1 VGWQPETQPKGKPPV
16 EKPKGAKKMKR
27 LIDADALHK
36 LFGAVTTDLLS
47 KPELSKDFEHMVRAF
62 IMTTEMIEDQPT
74 IDAVPVIR
82 CKDCKY
88 WSTETEQTA
97 VPNIHKCTWWRTIGT
112 LPIDFCSRAER
123 RGEHGKTD

>member
-1 VGWQPETQPKGKPPV
+1 
-16 EKPKGAKKMKR
+16 MSR

-82 CKDCKY
+82 CKDCKHHRGENACEKDGCY
-88 WSTETEQTA
+88 GWYDT
-97 VPNIHKCTWWRTIGT
+97 
-112 LPIDFCSRAER
+112 DYCSRAER

>member
-1 VGWQPETQPKGKPPV
+1 MT
-16 EKPKGAKKMKR
+16 R

-74 IDAVPVIR
+74 VNAI
-82 CKDCKY
+82 
-88 WSTETEQTA
+88 
-97 VPNIHKCTWWRTIGT
+97 
-112 LPIDFCSRAER
+112 PIDYMRSQVDSGKWEEIITRWKEKNER
-123 RGEHGKTD
+123 NID